1 MIMMKFKIL
10 MIQNIV
16 LTEIFVNFWLIILM
30 GIKI

>member
-16 LTEIFVNFWLIILM
+16 LTEIFVNFWFIILM